1 MLDRTDLVQFCASQ
15 QTGTPP
21 VSNAA
26 GAKRR
31 AIAAAGQSGPAAK
44 GGKRGKV
51 RMAGNLQDF

>member
-1 MLDRTDLVQFCASQ
+1 MLDRTDLLQCYASQ
-15 QTGTPP
+15 ETGMPP

-31 AIAAAGQSGPAAK
+31 AIAAAGQSGLPAK